1 MAIKFNQGRYRF
13 GAMNGGPQDIWAT
26 FTASSTVTYL
36 LPGYFRR
43 RYLER
48 LTVTSASALTGGGTL
63 TVTLKKVASGVT
75 TTLTAPFD
83 VKTLA
88 ANVAQRIP
96 VLTTLGENVFN
107 FSDGDVITADVIASG
122 TVTAQPTQGIHLGV
136 EWDVLG

>member
-1 MAIKFNQGRYRF
+1 MAIKFNQGRTRF
-13 GAMNGGPQDIWAT
+13 GATNGGPQDIWAT

-48 LTVTSASALTGGGTL
+48 LTITSASALTGGGTL
-63 TVTLKKVASGVT
+63 TITLKKVAGGVT

-83 VKTLA
+83 AKTLA

-96 VLTTLGENVFN
+96 LLTTLAENVYNFN
-107 FSDGDVITADVIASG
+107 DGDVITADVIASG
-122 TVTAQPTQGIHLGV
+122 TVTAQPTQGVHLGV

>member
-1 MAIKFNQGRYRF
+1 MAMKFNQGRYRF

-48 LTVTSASALTGGGTL
+48 ITITSASALTGGGTL

-88 ANVAQRIP
+88 AGVAQRIP
-96 VLTTLGENVFN
+96 VLTTLGENVYN